1 MEVIAAAESLNQ
13 PNSTPPLD
21 SSGPENRSFNEL
33 SSSWTVLTLV
43 AFPARERSAA
53 PRRARRSNDR
63 LLAIEPSRDWSPV
76 FVPISTELY
85 PTPVDLDHEILERR
99 DGSSWILPSMV
110 TPADF

>member
-1 MEVIAAAESLNQ
+1 MEVIAESLNQ

-21 SSGPENRSFNEL
+21 SAALPESRSFNEV

-43 AFPARERSAA
+43 AFPARERSAG

-76 FVPISTELY
+76 FVPIS
-85 PTPVDLDHEILERR
+85 
-99 DGSSWILPSMV
+99 G
-110 TPADF
+110 